1 MSYKRV
7 LEIVEYHIR
16 KYNKIL
22 KEEYDEIN
30 EHPSISQYNWMIS
43 ELKSIRDEVIILEKV
58 ENSNNSSELV
68 EIIGKKQLNDEFIEV
83 LKGLLNDF

>member
-1 MSYKRV
+1 MCYKGV

-16 KYNKIL
+16 KYEKIL
-22 KEEYDEIN
+22 KEEYNEIN

-43 ELKSIRDEVIILEKV
+43 ELKSIREEIILLEKV
-58 ENSNNSSELV
+58 EYSTNSSELV
-68 EIIGKKQLNDEFIEV
+68 EIIGKTQLNDEFIEI